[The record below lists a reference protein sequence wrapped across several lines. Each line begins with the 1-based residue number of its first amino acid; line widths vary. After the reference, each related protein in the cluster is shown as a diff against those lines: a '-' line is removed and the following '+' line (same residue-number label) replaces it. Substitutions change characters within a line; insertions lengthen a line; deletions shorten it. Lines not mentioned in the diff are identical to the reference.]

1 MASIGGLVLAALK
14 PARKPTDEMTILLD
28 SMTGYGYSES
38 QMANA
43 KAHPENWGE
52 ELAQAKAD
60 LTGRDAS

>member
-14 PARKPTDEMTILLD
+14 PAKRPTTEMTILLD
-28 SMTGYGYSES
+28 SLNGYGYSES

-52 ELAQAKAD
+52 ELAQAITD
-60 LTGRDAS
+60 LTGRDAL